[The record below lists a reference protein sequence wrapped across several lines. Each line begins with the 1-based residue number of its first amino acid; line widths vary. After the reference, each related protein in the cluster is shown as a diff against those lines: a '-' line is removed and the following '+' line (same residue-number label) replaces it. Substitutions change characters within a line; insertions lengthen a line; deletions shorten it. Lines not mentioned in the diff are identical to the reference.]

1 MQLTPTHE
9 QQTILDSFKE
19 HRILKV
25 NACAGS
31 GKSSTLKMLAE
42 QNNQPSLYVCYNKT
56 VATEAQNKFPK
67 NVNCRTTHSLA
78 YSVFGSMLQHKLSR
92 AKGVGYINVAKTVSE
107 IVKYYRIEDITPR
120 EGVAVTA
127 RTIATLIKDT
137 VNRFQNSMDEH
148 ITIKNIPHKQLKE
161 VLDTHPD
168 IDELT
173 LKDKIVRYANIL
185 WCDRINPNS
194 VVMAEHDTYLKLWQL
209 SKPQLPYDIIYF
221 DEAQDANPVMLD
233 VIMNQKHCKI
243 VYVGDSFQSI
253 YQWRQAVN
261 AMENIEAPTKV
272 LSQSFRFGNS
282 IAELAT
288 YIIDGQIHIKGTPTI
303 ESSVTQVNTE
313 QYTMIFRTNACLIDN
328 AVRLLSAGK
337 RVKCEIDTTKFESL
351 LKSVEALFIG
361 DSKNVKDEDI
371 SLYGTWNDLLEAL
384 DEHVEYKRIV
394 NIVLGNQTQRYLSA
408 LNKMKKQSSDFD
420 ILLITAHKSKGMEW
434 DNVIVGDDFPVDT
447 ILKLPHE
454 KGYNQQEINLF
465 YVACTRAKLNIQL
478 PTEFE
483 QVFNEALNDYEEEDF
498 DD

>member
-1 MQLTPTHE
+1 MKLTPTQE
-9 QQTILDSFKE
+9 QQAILDSFKE

-42 QNNQPSLYVCYNKT
+42 QNDKPSLYVCYNST
-56 VATEAQNKFPK
+56 VATEARNKFPK
-67 NVNCRTTHSLA
+67 NVSCRTTHSLA
-78 YSVFGSMLQHKLSR
+78 YSIFGSLLQHKLSR

-107 IVKYYRIEDITPR
+107 IVKYYRLEDMIPR
-120 EGVAVTA
+120 EGAAITA

-137 VNRFQNSMDEH
+137 VNRFQNSVDET
-148 ITIKNIPHKQLKE
+148 ITQKNIPFKQLKE

-168 IDELT
+168 IDELV

-185 WCDRINPNS
+185 WNDRINPNS
-194 VVMAEHDTYLKLWQL
+194 VVLAEHDTYLKLWQL

-253 YQWRQAVN
+253 YQWRQAIN

-272 LSQSFRFGNS
+272 LSQSFRFGNN

-303 ESSVTQVNTE
+303 NSHIE
-313 QYTMIFRTNACLIDN
+313 QINSKEYTMIFRTNAALIDN
-328 AVRLLSAGK
+328 AVRLLSSGK
-337 RVKCEIDTTKFESL
+337 RVKCEIDTSKFESL
-351 LKSVEALFIG
+351 LRSVEALFLG

-371 SLYGTWNDLLEAL
+371 SLYGTWNDLLESL

-408 LNKMKKQSSDFD
+408 LNKMKKQSSDYD

-434 DNVIVGDDFPVDT
+434 DNVIIGDDFPVET
-447 ILKLPHE
+447 ILKLQHE

-483 QVFNEALNDYEEEDF
+483 VVFNEALEDYEQEDLN
-498 DD
+498 D

>member
-1 MQLTPTHE
+1 MKLTPTQE
-9 QQTILDSFKE
+9 QQAILDSFKE

-42 QNNQPSLYVCYNKT
+42 QNDKPSLYVCYNST
-56 VATEAQNKFPK
+56 VATEARNNFPQN
-67 NVNCRTTHSLA
+67 VSCRTTHSLA
-78 YSVFGSMLQHKLSR
+78 YSIFGSLLQHKLSR
-92 AKGVGYINVAKTVSE
+92 AKGVGYINVAKMVSE
-107 IVKYYRIEDITPR
+107 IVKYYRLEDMIPR
-120 EGVAVTA
+120 EGAAITA

-137 VNRFQNSMDEH
+137 VNRFQNSVDET
-148 ITIKNIPHKQLKE
+148 ITQKNIPFKQLKE

-168 IDELT
+168 IDELV

-185 WCDRINPNS
+185 WNDRINPNS
-194 VVMAEHDTYLKLWQL
+194 VVLAEHDTYLKLWQL

-253 YQWRQAVN
+253 YQWRQAIN
-261 AMENIEAPTKV
+261 AMESIEAPVKV
-272 LSQSFRFGNS
+272 LSQSFRFGNN

-303 ESSVTQVNTE
+303 NSNIE
-313 QYTMIFRTNACLIDN
+313 QINSKEYTMIFRTNAALIDN
-328 AVRLLSAGK
+328 AVRLLSSGK
-337 RVKCEIDTTKFESL
+337 RVKCEIDTSKFESL
-351 LKSVEALFIG
+351 LKSVEALFLG

-371 SLYGTWNDLLEAL
+371 SLYGTWNDLLESL

-408 LNKMKKQSSDFD
+408 LNKMKKQSSDYD

-434 DNVIVGDDFPVDT
+434 DNVIIGDDFPVET
-447 ILKLPHE
+447 ILKLQHE

-483 QVFNEALNDYEEEDF
+483 VVFNEALEDYEQEDLN
-498 DD
+498 D